1 MMFQSTNA
9 LHQLPFKD
17 IYLHALVKDE
27 QGRKMSKRI
36 EVKEIEDMIGII
48 KDIVEDLKEDDEIF
62 ISIEVVRDGKKTV

>member
-1 MMFQSTNA
+1 MKKER
-9 LHQLPFKD
+9 L
-17 IYLHALVKDE
+17 
-27 QGRKMSKRI
+27 GRKMSKRI

>member
-1 MMFQSTNA
+1 MT
-9 LHQLPFKD
+9 LRKKYRKLKKER
-17 IYLHALVKDE
+17 LGK
-27 QGRKMSKRI
+27 KMSKRI